1 MRESERIDVLIKAY
15 KIRRSVDAVNIY
27 PPALASN
34 TRREKRVKRIEAALK
49 TLPLL
54 RDRIENGE
62 LLPEVLV
69 IHSKKSGR
77 SSQETYDEAE
87 MLDSVME
94 FVLASMKEEL
104 VSELSELMTPQWSR

>member
-1 MRESERIDVLIKAY
+1 MREPERVDYMRRAF
-15 KIRRSVDAVNIY
+15 KIRRSVDDVNSY
-27 PPALASN
+27 PRALAVK
-34 TRREKRVKRIEAALK
+34 TRSEERSKRVEAALK

-54 RDRIENGE
+54 RDRIEKDMP
-62 LLPEVLV
+62 LPKVLV